1 MTFDRFIRLLN
12 WQTLMV
18 LAVSMGSCYLAVL
31 LEIDYNYDLLLLN
44 LAITFP
50 LSFSIQAAFRRR
62 ERALEFL
69 SLFKSSMVTVHQS
82 FQFEKK
88 LGSKQREQAR
98 KMMQKVVDI
107 FLRWL
112 QKNDRSPHEIHDEM
126 DRVFYFIAE
135 NKENIGEST
144 TQKVIRYMKDAF
156 RGAEYLIAMSRHK
169 TVQGL
174 RMYCIVF
181 IYLYSLVNAPV
192 LLHHVGFA
200 ASWLVYIIC
209 FISSFLLVTLY
220 NIQEQMENPF
230 DNSGL
235 DDIILNDFRLSEEKA

>member
-1 MTFDRFIRLLN
+1 MSNTRFLKLLN
-12 WQTLMV
+12 YQTLAV
-18 LAVSMGSCYLAVL
+18 LLVSMGSCYTAVMF
-31 LEIDYNYDLLLLN
+31 EIDYNYDLLLLN

-69 SLFKSSMVTVHQS
+69 SLFKSSLCTVHQS

-88 LGSKQREQAR
+88 LPSRQKEEAR
-98 KMMQKVVDI
+98 KMLQRVADDMI
-107 FLRWL
+107 GWL
-112 QKNDRSPHEIHDEM
+112 SRPDGSVEKINTDM
-126 DRVFYFIAE
+126 DRVFFFISD
-135 NKENIGEST
+135 NKGQLSRSVI
-144 TQKVIRYMKDAF
+144 QRVIRYMKDVY
-156 RGAEYLIAMSRHK
+156 RGGQYLVSMSRHK

-192 LLHHVGFA
+192 LLHHVGFE

-209 FISSFLLVTLY
+209 FISSLLLITLY

-230 DNSGL
+230 DQSGL
-235 DDIILNDFRLSEEKA
+235 DDIILQDFRL

>member
-1 MTFDRFIRLLN
+1 MTFEKFIKLLN

-18 LAVSMGSCYLAVL
+18 LIVSMGSCYLAVL

-88 LGSKQREQAR
+88 LSSKQRDQSR
-98 KMMQKVVDI
+98 KMLQKVVDT
-107 FLRWL
+107 FLEWL
-112 QKNDRSPHEIHDEM
+112 QKPDKQPHAIHDEM
-126 DRVFYFIAE
+126 DQVFFFIAE
-135 NKENIGEST
+135 NKSSIGEST
-144 TQKVIRYMKDAF
+144 TQKVVRYMKDAF
-156 RGAEYLIAMSRHK
+156 RGAEYLIAMTRHR

-192 LLHHVGFA
+192 LLHHVGFE

-235 DDIILNDFRLSEEKA
+235 DDIIMHDFRLSE